1 MVQVAF
7 VPFSY
12 LSAKR
17 DTLLQQNYIDELV
30 NNM

>member
-17 DTLLQQNYIDELV
+17 DTLLQQNYDELV